1 MFFEL
6 QKKKKKKKEKH
17 QLKLT
22 QKKRINEQTKDRQ
35 CEVTF
40 LDSTSQAN
48 QSQKASF
55 LLPDKGGGR
64 STFEVKLN
72 ANV

>member
-6 QKKKKKKKEKH
+6 QKKKKKEKH
-17 QLKLT
+17 QLKHT
-22 QKKRINEQTKDRQ
+22 KKRINEQTKDNRL

-48 QSQKASF
+48 QSLKKHLSCCRTKAEDGVPS
-55 LLPDKGGGR
+55 K
-64 STFEVKLN
+64 SN
-72 ANV
+72 

>member
-48 QSQKASF
+48 QSLKKHLSCCRTKAEDGVSS
-55 LLPDKGGGR
+55 K
-64 STFEVKLN
+64 SN
-72 ANV
+72 